1 VTGAALTGQTED
13 HAATTPAMFDKSD
26 KSDKYDKSDE
36 AEKIEEV
43 EISTS
48 GSRPAH
54 PLQI

>member
-13 HAATTPAMFDKSD
+13 HAATTPAMFD